1 MWMSR
6 KVPECD
12 VNTRD
17 ECGDT
22 KLVWAACEG
31 QLEEVRRLV
40 GRGAELNI
48 RNRAANKP
56 SAKLSQSPEYWG
68 RSRDCENFADE
79 SFASSNK
86 EQ

>member
-1 MWMSR
+1 MKGICHNKEYCSVWMSR

-48 RNRAANKP
+48 RNRAANKQ
-56 SAKLSQSPEYWG
+56 SAKLSQSPP
-68 RSRDCENFADE
+68 SRHLVGAF
-79 SFASSNK
+79 S
-86 EQ
+86 

>member
-40 GRGAELNI
+40 RRGAELNI

-56 SAKLSQSPEYWG
+56 SAKLSQSPP
-68 RSRDCENFADE
+68 SRHPSRGVLLECENFIRT
-79 SFASSNK
+79 
-86 EQ
+86 

>member
-1 MWMSR
+1 M
-6 KVPECD
+6 
-12 VNTRD
+12 NTRD

-40 GRGAELNI
+40 RRGAELNI

-56 SAKLSQSPEYWG
+56 SAKLSQSPP
-68 RSRDCENFADE
+68 SRHPRRGVLRDFENFADG
-79 SFASSNK
+79 SFASSYQ

>member
-56 SAKLSQSPEYWG
+56 SAKLSQTG
-68 RSRDCENFADE
+68 GVLCDCENFADG